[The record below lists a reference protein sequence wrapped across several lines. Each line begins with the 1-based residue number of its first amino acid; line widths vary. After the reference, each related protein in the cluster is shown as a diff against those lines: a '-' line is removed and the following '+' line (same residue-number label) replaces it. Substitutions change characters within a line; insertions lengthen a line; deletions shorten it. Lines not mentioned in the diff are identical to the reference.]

1 MDNKYKD
8 YFDIDPDY
16 FPAVN
21 PDVIKSNPELWKKF
35 YPHETFIK
43 LIKDIVSVLNR
54 QQKQNIWVEGAY
66 GTGKSHAVLTL
77 KHLLDSTEQE
87 TKEYFETFNLDQD
100 LLKKFLYVK
109 SEGKII
115 TVHRYASS
123 SIKGDN
129 DLFIAIQESIEQAL
143 RDAGIDNAAH
153 GAMKDAVVKYLSDEY
168 NKQYFNGLVTG
179 PYASLFGGSDAD
191 KIIKDLQEYTE
202 DALREL
208 MRKIFKVA
216 NERQIRAFTLDDKG
230 LCEWIRETIRQNKLN
245 AIVFIWDEFTE
256 YFQNNMTAL
265 TGFQTMLELSET
277 EHFCFIPVTHK
288 SEALFSAQDTMKNKI
303 LGRFV
308 RPRCVIELPENMAF
322 QLMGAAMQKNSDPV
336 IYQEWTEEILPDLCD
351 RTVNSRVIVG
361 KQTKLNDEQ
370 MRGILPI
377 HPYAAS
383 LLKHIS
389 TSFDSNQR
397 SMFDF
402 IKNDR
407 GDDTHAFQWFIKN
420 CGPLD
425 DNPLLTIDMLWNFFY
440 DMGKESLALSIRQI
454 LDNYPRLS
462 RANLLEDEKRV
473 LKAVLLFQA
482 ISFEVRDSVDLFLA
496 NEKNLNSAFEGSDL
510 EGKASHIAEKLV
522 RDKIL
527 YKKIVGKNDVYSVL
541 IGEMS
546 EDQIEK
552 HKKKYLTKTT
562 SSLITDGALDEA
574 IELPAALKLRYKL
587 VYAGI
592 TDFEQTT
599 KKCMNEAERDGKHL
613 YGVVTFAKDSS
624 ERLALSQKITTKLNE
639 NPDTPVIFI
648 DCSKTLLGEEQ
659 FAEWVEFKAKADYHS
674 GKDKDQS
681 TQNSNYAND
690 VLKNWR
696 KNIKDGEFVY
706 YSKVRLNGETLA
718 TEDALMDELC
728 AYNRKIF
735 TNGLECYN
743 VIANMWTLNA
753 ARQGAECGL
762 KEEIAGTFRSSNPN
776 TKLEVALN
784 GAWKVQDYWT
794 SSPSLNI
801 SAIKAR
807 LEELMRTKLRRDG
820 RISIRTIFE
829 TLSEAPYG
837 FMPCNLSAFILG
849 FLLKEYCGGKYTWS
863 DDTTSDELTVDK
875 MKEMIHEILQQEKTP
890 NPRYRDK
897 YIVTMPQEVKA
908 FIDITSKA
916 FGISKS
922 QCTSVEAARERVRAK
937 MRELSFPIWTLDYI
951 IEGESIDTDVEVVK
965 RLVELYGFLANNV
978 KEETDMS
985 ENDIAIEIGKISLKN
1000 ASAISDLEKLF
1011 TAEKCQIGIKAFLDV
1026 YKDGE
1031 LIKLANA
1038 VNDGNQYINV
1048 LRSKF
1053 AVDAANW
1060 VWRKGTAEAVI
1071 DSVILEYQIIE
1082 ESNKCVGTSKSYK
1095 DALRAWSGKANNMR
1109 LSFSAIKNDV
1119 DDLDVLLGYI
1129 YEICTTDQLQEQHKQ
1144 AFLDSMKN
1152 FGAKFVDFYNNRQ
1165 NDVFKKVC
1173 DFELTGLSDAD
1184 KDKVYGA
1191 MPMGCFTKDKVGYSN
1206 LVAQMVEEQK
1216 KGLNSMKLR
1225 NIWREKTNTSSP
1237 YQWSEQFSMPIFAML
1252 AEQEVTVC
1260 RKIFATINSNKAD
1273 AKDISD
1279 AITYL
1284 ENAKFF
1290 DFLSD
1295 ASQRDRETDA
1305 AFQRHEFGT
1314 PSKTPF
1320 FSCVHGG
1327 ASSGKIAFGK
1337 HFIQMQVKVDSALV
1351 GFVLGAVVG
1360 TGADGIAEIIS
1371 RQTRH
1376 HGVEVNDTD
1385 AFAGGFTS
1393 RTLLILVSLWV
1404 TRSGI
1409 SPAAS

>member
-66 GTGKSHAVLTL
+66 DTGKSHAVLTL

-1144 AFLDSMKN
+1144 AFLDSMKI

-1295 ASQRDRETDA
+1295 ASQRDKMFVKNIIRDNAVMLSNIAEVKDYLRSHVTDVPYYWFGSPSVQSTLNKMA
-1305 AFQRHEFGT
+1305 EAKYNKDGYEIAFQ
-1314 PSKTPF
+1314 
-1320 FSCVHGG
+1320 
-1327 ASSGKIAFGK
+1327 KID
-1337 HFIQMQVKVDSALV
+1337 QMSAEDVKKYLKDLIKNNKNV
-1351 GFVLGAVVG
+1351 GV
-1360 TGADGIAEIIS
+1360 EIIK
-1371 RQTRH
+1371 
-1376 HGVEVNDTD
+1376 NN
-1385 AFAGGFTS
+1385 
-1393 RTLLILVSLWV
+1393 
-1404 TRSGI
+1404 
-1409 SPAAS
+1409 

>member
-389 TSFDSNQR
+389 TSFDSHQR

-402 IKNDR
+402 IKNAR
-407 GDDTHAFQWFIKN
+407 GDDTHAFQWYIKN

-1144 AFLDSMKN
+1144 AFLDSMKI

-1295 ASQRDRETDA
+1295 ASQRDKMFVKNIIRDNAVMLSNIAEVKDYLRSHVTDVPYYWFGSPSVQSTLNKMA
-1305 AFQRHEFGT
+1305 EAKYNKDGYEIAFQ
-1314 PSKTPF
+1314 
-1320 FSCVHGG
+1320 
-1327 ASSGKIAFGK
+1327 KID
-1337 HFIQMQVKVDSALV
+1337 QMSAEDVKKYLKDLIKNNKNV
-1351 GFVLGAVVG
+1351 GV
-1360 TGADGIAEIIS
+1360 EIIK
-1371 RQTRH
+1371 
-1376 HGVEVNDTD
+1376 NN
-1385 AFAGGFTS
+1385 
-1393 RTLLILVSLWV
+1393 
-1404 TRSGI
+1404 
-1409 SPAAS
+1409 

>member
-336 IYQEWTEEILPDLCD
+336 IYQEWTEEISPDLCD

-1144 AFLDSMKN
+1144 AFLDSMKI

-1295 ASQRDRETDA
+1295 ASQRDKMFVKNIIRDNAVMLSNIAEVKDYLRSHVTDVPYYWFGSPSVQSTLNKMA
-1305 AFQRHEFGT
+1305 EAKYNKDGYEIAFQ
-1314 PSKTPF
+1314 
-1320 FSCVHGG
+1320 
-1327 ASSGKIAFGK
+1327 KID
-1337 HFIQMQVKVDSALV
+1337 QMSAEDVKKYLKDLIKNNKNV
-1351 GFVLGAVVG
+1351 GV
-1360 TGADGIAEIIS
+1360 EIIK
-1371 RQTRH
+1371 
-1376 HGVEVNDTD
+1376 NN
-1385 AFAGGFTS
+1385 
-1393 RTLLILVSLWV
+1393 
-1404 TRSGI
+1404 
-1409 SPAAS
+1409 

>member
-143 RDAGIDNAAH
+143 RDAGIDNAVH

-1144 AFLDSMKN
+1144 AFLDSMKI

-1295 ASQRDRETDA
+1295 ASQRDKMFVKNIIRDNAVMLSNIAEVKDYLRSHVTDVPYYWFGSPSVQSTLNKMA
-1305 AFQRHEFGT
+1305 EAKYNKDGYEIAFQ
-1314 PSKTPF
+1314 
-1320 FSCVHGG
+1320 
-1327 ASSGKIAFGK
+1327 KID
-1337 HFIQMQVKVDSALV
+1337 QMSAEDVKKYLKDLIKNNKNV
-1351 GFVLGAVVG
+1351 GV
-1360 TGADGIAEIIS
+1360 EIIK
-1371 RQTRH
+1371 
-1376 HGVEVNDTD
+1376 NN
-1385 AFAGGFTS
+1385 
-1393 RTLLILVSLWV
+1393 
-1404 TRSGI
+1404 
-1409 SPAAS
+1409 

>member
-1144 AFLDSMKN
+1144 AFLDSMKI

-1184 KDKVYGA
+1184 
-1191 MPMGCFTKDKVGYSN
+1191 KDKVGYSN

-1295 ASQRDRETDA
+1295 ASQRDKMFVKNIIRDNAVMLSNIAEVKDYLRSHVTDVPYYWFGSPSVQSTLNKMA
-1305 AFQRHEFGT
+1305 EAKYNKDGYEIAFQ
-1314 PSKTPF
+1314 
-1320 FSCVHGG
+1320 
-1327 ASSGKIAFGK
+1327 KID
-1337 HFIQMQVKVDSALV
+1337 QMSAEDVKKYLKDLIKNNKNV
-1351 GFVLGAVVG
+1351 GV
-1360 TGADGIAEIIS
+1360 EIIK
-1371 RQTRH
+1371 
-1376 HGVEVNDTD
+1376 NN
-1385 AFAGGFTS
+1385 
-1393 RTLLILVSLWV
+1393 
-1404 TRSGI
+1404 
-1409 SPAAS
+1409 

>member
-143 RDAGIDNAAH
+143 RDAGSDNAAH

-1144 AFLDSMKN
+1144 AFLDSMKI

-1290 DFLSD
+1290 DFLND
-1295 ASQRDRETDA
+1295 ASQRDKMFVKNIIRDNAVMLSNIAEVKDYLRSHVTDVPYYWFGSPSVQSTLNKMA
-1305 AFQRHEFGT
+1305 EAKYNKDGYEIAFQ
-1314 PSKTPF
+1314 
-1320 FSCVHGG
+1320 
-1327 ASSGKIAFGK
+1327 KID
-1337 HFIQMQVKVDSALV
+1337 QMSAEDVKKYLKDLIKNNKNV
-1351 GFVLGAVVG
+1351 GV
-1360 TGADGIAEIIS
+1360 EIIK
-1371 RQTRH
+1371 
-1376 HGVEVNDTD
+1376 NN
-1385 AFAGGFTS
+1385 
-1393 RTLLILVSLWV
+1393 
-1404 TRSGI
+1404 
-1409 SPAAS
+1409 

>member
-1144 AFLDSMKN
+1144 AFLDSMKI

-1237 YQWSEQFSMPIFAML
+1237 YQWFEQFSMPIFAML

-1295 ASQRDRETDA
+1295 ASQRDKMFVKNIIRDNAVMLSNIAEVKDYLRSHVTDVPYYWFGSPSVQSTLNKMA
-1305 AFQRHEFGT
+1305 EAKYNKDGYEIAFQ
-1314 PSKTPF
+1314 
-1320 FSCVHGG
+1320 
-1327 ASSGKIAFGK
+1327 KID
-1337 HFIQMQVKVDSALV
+1337 QMSAEDVKKYLKDLIKNNKNV
-1351 GFVLGAVVG
+1351 GV
-1360 TGADGIAEIIS
+1360 EIIK
-1371 RQTRH
+1371 
-1376 HGVEVNDTD
+1376 NN
-1385 AFAGGFTS
+1385 
-1393 RTLLILVSLWV
+1393 
-1404 TRSGI
+1404 
-1409 SPAAS
+1409 

>member
-66 GTGKSHAVLTL
+66 GTGKLHAVLTL

-1144 AFLDSMKN
+1144 AFLDSMKI

-1295 ASQRDRETDA
+1295 ASQRDKMFVKNIIRDNAVMLSNIAEVKDYLRSHVTDVPYYWFGSPSVQSTLNKMA
-1305 AFQRHEFGT
+1305 EAKYNKDGYEIAFQ
-1314 PSKTPF
+1314 
-1320 FSCVHGG
+1320 
-1327 ASSGKIAFGK
+1327 KID
-1337 HFIQMQVKVDSALV
+1337 QMSAEDVKKYLKDLIKNNKNV
-1351 GFVLGAVVG
+1351 GV
-1360 TGADGIAEIIS
+1360 EIIK
-1371 RQTRH
+1371 
-1376 HGVEVNDTD
+1376 NN
-1385 AFAGGFTS
+1385 
-1393 RTLLILVSLWV
+1393 
-1404 TRSGI
+1404 
-1409 SPAAS
+1409 

>member
-1144 AFLDSMKN
+1144 AFLDSMKI

-1191 MPMGCFTKDKVGYSN
+1191 MPLGCFTKDKVGYSN

-1295 ASQRDRETDA
+1295 ASQRDKMFVKNIIRDNAVMLSNIAEVKDYLRSHVTDVPYYWFGSPSVQSTLNKMA
-1305 AFQRHEFGT
+1305 EAKYNKDGYEIAFQ
-1314 PSKTPF
+1314 
-1320 FSCVHGG
+1320 
-1327 ASSGKIAFGK
+1327 KID
-1337 HFIQMQVKVDSALV
+1337 QMSAEDVKKYLKDLIKNNKNV
-1351 GFVLGAVVG
+1351 GV
-1360 TGADGIAEIIS
+1360 EIIK
-1371 RQTRH
+1371 
-1376 HGVEVNDTD
+1376 NN
-1385 AFAGGFTS
+1385 
-1393 RTLLILVSLWV
+1393 
-1404 TRSGI
+1404 
-1409 SPAAS
+1409 

>member
-143 RDAGIDNAAH
+143 RDADIDNAAH

-1144 AFLDSMKN
+1144 AFLDSMKI

-1295 ASQRDRETDA
+1295 ASQRDKMFVKNIIRDNAVMLSNIAEVKDYLRSHVTDVPYYWFGSPSVQSTLNKMA
-1305 AFQRHEFGT
+1305 EAKYNKDGYEIAFQ
-1314 PSKTPF
+1314 
-1320 FSCVHGG
+1320 
-1327 ASSGKIAFGK
+1327 KID
-1337 HFIQMQVKVDSALV
+1337 QMSAEDVKKYLKDLIKNNKNV
-1351 GFVLGAVVG
+1351 GV
-1360 TGADGIAEIIS
+1360 EIIK
-1371 RQTRH
+1371 
-1376 HGVEVNDTD
+1376 NN
-1385 AFAGGFTS
+1385 
-1393 RTLLILVSLWV
+1393 
-1404 TRSGI
+1404 
-1409 SPAAS
+1409 

>member
-322 QLMGAAMQKNSDPV
+322 QLVGAAMQKNSDPV

-1144 AFLDSMKN
+1144 AFLDSMKI

-1295 ASQRDRETDA
+1295 ASQRDKMFVKNIIRDNAVMLSNIAEVKDYLRSHVTDVPYYWFGSPSVQSTLNKMA
-1305 AFQRHEFGT
+1305 EAKYNKDGYEIAFQ
-1314 PSKTPF
+1314 
-1320 FSCVHGG
+1320 
-1327 ASSGKIAFGK
+1327 KID
-1337 HFIQMQVKVDSALV
+1337 QMSAEDVKKYLKDLIKNNKNV
-1351 GFVLGAVVG
+1351 GV
-1360 TGADGIAEIIS
+1360 EIIK
-1371 RQTRH
+1371 
-1376 HGVEVNDTD
+1376 NN
-1385 AFAGGFTS
+1385 
-1393 RTLLILVSLWV
+1393 
-1404 TRSGI
+1404 
-1409 SPAAS
+1409 

>member
-951 IEGESIDTDVEVVK
+951 IEGESIDRDVEVVK

-1129 YEICTTDQLQEQHKQ
+1129 YDICTTDQLQEQHKQ
-1144 AFLDSMKN
+1144 AFLDSMKI

-1295 ASQRDRETDA
+1295 ASQRDKMFVKNIIRDNAVMLSNIAEVKDYLRSHVTDVPYYWFGSPSVQSTLNKMA
-1305 AFQRHEFGT
+1305 EAKYNKDGYEIAFQ
-1314 PSKTPF
+1314 
-1320 FSCVHGG
+1320 
-1327 ASSGKIAFGK
+1327 KID
-1337 HFIQMQVKVDSALV
+1337 QMSAEDVKKYLKDLIKNNKNV
-1351 GFVLGAVVG
+1351 GV
-1360 TGADGIAEIIS
+1360 EIIK
-1371 RQTRH
+1371 
-1376 HGVEVNDTD
+1376 NN
-1385 AFAGGFTS
+1385 
-1393 RTLLILVSLWV
+1393 
-1404 TRSGI
+1404 
-1409 SPAAS
+1409 

>member
-1144 AFLDSMKN
+1144 AFLDSMKI

-1290 DFLSD
+1290 DFLND
-1295 ASQRDRETDA
+1295 VSQRDKMFVKNIIRDNAVMLSNIAEVKDYLRSHVTDVPYYWFGSPSVQSTLNKMA
-1305 AFQRHEFGT
+1305 EAKYNKDGYEIAFQ
-1314 PSKTPF
+1314 
-1320 FSCVHGG
+1320 
-1327 ASSGKIAFGK
+1327 KID
-1337 HFIQMQVKVDSALV
+1337 QMSAEDVKKYLKDLIKNNKNV
-1351 GFVLGAVVG
+1351 GV
-1360 TGADGIAEIIS
+1360 EIIK
-1371 RQTRH
+1371 
-1376 HGVEVNDTD
+1376 NN
-1385 AFAGGFTS
+1385 
-1393 RTLLILVSLWV
+1393 
-1404 TRSGI
+1404 
-1409 SPAAS
+1409 

>member
-77 KHLLDSTEQE
+77 KHLLDSTEQD

-153 GAMKDAVVKYLSDEY
+153 GAMRNAVVKYLSDEY

-216 NERQIRAFTLDDKG
+216 NERQIRAFTLDDKE

-462 RANLLEDEKRV
+462 RASLLEDEKRV

-552 HKKKYLTKTT
+552 HKKKYQTKTT

-574 IELPAALKLRYKL
+574 LELPAALKLRYKL

-592 TDFEQTT
+592 TDFEQTA

-659 FAEWVEFKAKADYHS
+659 FAEWAEFKAKADYHS

-690 VLKNWR
+690 ILKNWR

-706 YSKVRLNGETLA
+706 YSKVRINGETLA
-718 TEDALMDELC
+718 TEDALMDELR

-743 VIANMWTLNA
+743 VIANMWTLGA

-784 GAWKVQDYWT
+784 GAWKVPDYWI

-801 SAIKAR
+801 SVIKAR
-807 LEELMRTKLRRDG
+807 LEELMKTKLRRDG

-863 DDTTSDELTVDK
+863 DDTTSDELTLEK

-916 FGISKS
+916 FGIPKS

-965 RLVELYGFLANNV
+965 RLVMLYGFLANNV

-1000 ASAISDLEKLF
+1000 ASAMSDLEKLF
-1011 TAEKCQIGIKAFLDV
+1011 TTEKCQAGIKAFLDV
-1026 YKDGE
+1026 YRDGE

-1053 AVDAANW
+1053 SVDAANW
-1060 VWRKGTAEAVI
+1060 VWRKETAEAVI

-1095 DALRAWSGKANNMR
+1095 DALRAWSGKVNNMR

-1119 DDLDVLLGYI
+1119 DDLDVLLEYI

-1144 AFLDSMKN
+1144 AFLDSMKI

-1273 AKDISD
+1273 AKDIFD
-1279 AITYL
+1279 AIAYL

-1290 DFLSD
+1290 DSLND
-1295 ASQRDRETDA
+1295 ASQRDKMFVKNIIRDNAVMLSDITEVKDYLRNHVTDVPYHWLGSPSVQSTLNKMA
-1305 AFQRHEFGT
+1305 EAKYNKDGYEIAFQ
-1314 PSKTPF
+1314 
-1320 FSCVHGG
+1320 
-1327 ASSGKIAFGK
+1327 KID
-1337 HFIQMQVKVDSALV
+1337 QMSAEDVKKYLKDLIKNNKNV
-1351 GFVLGAVVG
+1351 GV
-1360 TGADGIAEIIS
+1360 EIIK
-1371 RQTRH
+1371 
-1376 HGVEVNDTD
+1376 NN
-1385 AFAGGFTS
+1385 
-1393 RTLLILVSLWV
+1393 
-1404 TRSGI
+1404 
-1409 SPAAS
+1409 

>member
-624 ERLALSQKITTKLNE
+624 GRLALSQKITTKLNE

-1144 AFLDSMKN
+1144 AFLDSMKI

-1295 ASQRDRETDA
+1295 ASQRDKMFVKNIIRDNAVMLSNIAEVKDYLRSHVTDVPYYWFGSPSVQSTLNKMA
-1305 AFQRHEFGT
+1305 EAKYNKDGYEIAFQ
-1314 PSKTPF
+1314 
-1320 FSCVHGG
+1320 
-1327 ASSGKIAFGK
+1327 KID
-1337 HFIQMQVKVDSALV
+1337 QMSAEDVKKYLKDLIKNNKNV
-1351 GFVLGAVVG
+1351 GV
-1360 TGADGIAEIIS
+1360 EIIK
-1371 RQTRH
+1371 
-1376 HGVEVNDTD
+1376 NN
-1385 AFAGGFTS
+1385 
-1393 RTLLILVSLWV
+1393 
-1404 TRSGI
+1404 
-1409 SPAAS
+1409 

>member
-77 KHLLDSTEQE
+77 KHLLDPTEQE

-1144 AFLDSMKN
+1144 AFLDSMKI

-1295 ASQRDRETDA
+1295 ASQRDKMFVKNIIRDNAVMLSNIAEVKDYLRSHVTDVPYYWFGSPSVQSTLNKMA
-1305 AFQRHEFGT
+1305 EAKYNKDGYEIAFQ
-1314 PSKTPF
+1314 
-1320 FSCVHGG
+1320 
-1327 ASSGKIAFGK
+1327 KID
-1337 HFIQMQVKVDSALV
+1337 QMSAEDVKKYLKDLIKNNKNV
-1351 GFVLGAVVG
+1351 GV
-1360 TGADGIAEIIS
+1360 EIIK
-1371 RQTRH
+1371 
-1376 HGVEVNDTD
+1376 NN
-1385 AFAGGFTS
+1385 
-1393 RTLLILVSLWV
+1393 
-1404 TRSGI
+1404 
-1409 SPAAS
+1409 

>member
-863 DDTTSDELTVDK
+863 DDATSDELTVDK

-1144 AFLDSMKN
+1144 AFLDSMKI

-1295 ASQRDRETDA
+1295 ASQRDKMFVKNIIRDNAVMLSNIAEVKDYLRSHVTDVPYYWFGSPSVQSTLNKMA
-1305 AFQRHEFGT
+1305 EAKYNKDGYEIAFQ
-1314 PSKTPF
+1314 
-1320 FSCVHGG
+1320 
-1327 ASSGKIAFGK
+1327 KID
-1337 HFIQMQVKVDSALV
+1337 QMSAEDVKKYLKDLIKNNKNV
-1351 GFVLGAVVG
+1351 GV
-1360 TGADGIAEIIS
+1360 EIIK
-1371 RQTRH
+1371 
-1376 HGVEVNDTD
+1376 NN
-1385 AFAGGFTS
+1385 
-1393 RTLLILVSLWV
+1393 
-1404 TRSGI
+1404 
-1409 SPAAS
+1409 

>member
-1144 AFLDSMKN
+1144 AFLDSMKI

-1279 AITYL
+1279 AITHL

-1295 ASQRDRETDA
+1295 ASQRDKMFVKNIIRDNAVMLSNIAEVKDYLRSHVTDVPYYWFGSPSVQSTLNKMA
-1305 AFQRHEFGT
+1305 EAKYNKDGYEIAFQ
-1314 PSKTPF
+1314 
-1320 FSCVHGG
+1320 
-1327 ASSGKIAFGK
+1327 KID
-1337 HFIQMQVKVDSALV
+1337 QMSAEDVKKYLKDLIKNNKNV
-1351 GFVLGAVVG
+1351 GV
-1360 TGADGIAEIIS
+1360 EIIK
-1371 RQTRH
+1371 
-1376 HGVEVNDTD
+1376 NN
-1385 AFAGGFTS
+1385 
-1393 RTLLILVSLWV
+1393 
-1404 TRSGI
+1404 
-1409 SPAAS
+1409 

>member
-522 RDKIL
+522 KDKIL

-1144 AFLDSMKN
+1144 AFLDSMKI

-1295 ASQRDRETDA
+1295 ASQRDKM
-1305 AFQRHEFGT
+1305 F
-1314 PSKTPF
+1314 
-1320 FSCVHGG
+1320 
-1327 ASSGKIAFGK
+1327 
-1337 HFIQMQVKVDSALV
+1337 VKNIIRDN
-1351 GFVLGAVVG
+1351 AVMLSN
-1360 TGADGIAEIIS
+1360 IAEVKDYLRS
-1371 RQTRH
+1371 HVTDVPYYWFGSPSVQSTLR
-1376 HGVEVNDTD
+1376 GV
-1385 AFAGGFTS
+1385 
-1393 RTLLILVSLWV
+1393 L
-1404 TRSGI
+1404 
-1409 SPAAS
+1409 

>member
-1038 VNDGNQYINV
+1038 INDGNQYINV

-1144 AFLDSMKN
+1144 AFLDSMKI
-1152 FGAKFVDFYNNRQ
+1152 FGTKFVDFYNNRQ

-1290 DFLSD
+1290 DFLND
-1295 ASQRDRETDA
+1295 ASQRDKMFVKNIIRDNAVMLSNIAEVKDYLRSHVTDVPYYWFGSPSVQSTLNKMA
-1305 AFQRHEFGT
+1305 EAKYNKDGYEIAFQ
-1314 PSKTPF
+1314 
-1320 FSCVHGG
+1320 
-1327 ASSGKIAFGK
+1327 KID
-1337 HFIQMQVKVDSALV
+1337 QMSAEDVKKYLKDLIKNNKNV
-1351 GFVLGAVVG
+1351 GV
-1360 TGADGIAEIIS
+1360 EIIK
-1371 RQTRH
+1371 
-1376 HGVEVNDTD
+1376 NN
-1385 AFAGGFTS
+1385 
-1393 RTLLILVSLWV
+1393 
-1404 TRSGI
+1404 
-1409 SPAAS
+1409 

>member
-1144 AFLDSMKN
+1144 AFLDSMKIL
-1152 FGAKFVDFYNNRQ
+1152 GAKFVDFYNNRQ

-1295 ASQRDRETDA
+1295 ASQRDKMFVKNIIRDNAVMLSNIAEVKDYLRSHVTDVPYYWFGSPSVQSTLNKMA
-1305 AFQRHEFGT
+1305 EAKYNKDGYEIAFQ
-1314 PSKTPF
+1314 
-1320 FSCVHGG
+1320 
-1327 ASSGKIAFGK
+1327 KID
-1337 HFIQMQVKVDSALV
+1337 QMSAEDVKKYLKDLIKNNKNV
-1351 GFVLGAVVG
+1351 GV
-1360 TGADGIAEIIS
+1360 EIIK
-1371 RQTRH
+1371 
-1376 HGVEVNDTD
+1376 NN
-1385 AFAGGFTS
+1385 
-1393 RTLLILVSLWV
+1393 
-1404 TRSGI
+1404 
-1409 SPAAS
+1409 

>member
-1144 AFLDSMKN
+1144 AFLDSMKI

-1295 ASQRDRETDA
+1295 ASQRDKMFVKNIIRDNAVMLSNIAEVKDYLRSHVTDVPYYWFGSPSVQSTLNKMA
-1305 AFQRHEFGT
+1305 EAKYNKDGYEIAFQ
-1314 PSKTPF
+1314 
-1320 FSCVHGG
+1320 
-1327 ASSGKIAFGK
+1327 KID
-1337 HFIQMQVKVDSALV
+1337 QMSAEDVKKYLKDLIKNNKNV
-1351 GFVLGAVVG
+1351 GV
-1360 TGADGIAEIIS
+1360 EIIK
-1371 RQTRH
+1371 
-1376 HGVEVNDTD
+1376 NN
-1385 AFAGGFTS
+1385 
-1393 RTLLILVSLWV
+1393 
-1404 TRSGI
+1404 
-1409 SPAAS
+1409 

>member
-35 YPHETFIK
+35 YPHATFIK

-1082 ESNKCVGTSKSYK
+1082 ECNKCVGTSKSYK

-1144 AFLDSMKN
+1144 AFLDSMKI

-1225 NIWREKTNTSSP
+1225 NIWREKTDTSSP

-1290 DFLSD
+1290 DFLND
-1295 ASQRDRETDA
+1295 ASQRDKMFVKNIIRDNAVMLSNIAEVKDYLRSHVTDVPYYWFGSPSVQSTLNKMA
-1305 AFQRHEFGT
+1305 EAKYNKDGYEIAFQ
-1314 PSKTPF
+1314 
-1320 FSCVHGG
+1320 
-1327 ASSGKIAFGK
+1327 KID
-1337 HFIQMQVKVDSALV
+1337 QMSAEDVKKYLKDLIKNNKNV
-1351 GFVLGAVVG
+1351 GV
-1360 TGADGIAEIIS
+1360 EIIK
-1371 RQTRH
+1371 
-1376 HGVEVNDTD
+1376 NN
-1385 AFAGGFTS
+1385 
-1393 RTLLILVSLWV
+1393 
-1404 TRSGI
+1404 
-1409 SPAAS
+1409 

>member
-143 RDAGIDNAAH
+143 RDAGIDNAAY

-1144 AFLDSMKN
+1144 AFLDSMKI

-1295 ASQRDRETDA
+1295 ASQRDKMFVKNIIRDNAVMLSNIAEVKDYLRSHVTDVPYYWFGSPSVQSTLNKMA
-1305 AFQRHEFGT
+1305 EAKYNKDGYEIAFQ
-1314 PSKTPF
+1314 
-1320 FSCVHGG
+1320 
-1327 ASSGKIAFGK
+1327 KID
-1337 HFIQMQVKVDSALV
+1337 QMSAEDVKKYLKDLIKNNKNV
-1351 GFVLGAVVG
+1351 GV
-1360 TGADGIAEIIS
+1360 EIIK
-1371 RQTRH
+1371 
-1376 HGVEVNDTD
+1376 NN
-1385 AFAGGFTS
+1385 
-1393 RTLLILVSLWV
+1393 
-1404 TRSGI
+1404 
-1409 SPAAS
+1409 

>member
-1144 AFLDSMKN
+1144 AFLDSMKI

-1290 DFLSD
+1290 DFLND
-1295 ASQRDRETDA
+1295 ASQRDKMFVKNIIRDNAVMLSNIAEVKDYLRSHVTDVPYYWFGSPSVQSTLNKMA
-1305 AFQRHEFGT
+1305 EAKYNKDGYEIAFQ
-1314 PSKTPF
+1314 
-1320 FSCVHGG
+1320 
-1327 ASSGKIAFGK
+1327 KID
-1337 HFIQMQVKVDSALV
+1337 QMSAEDVKKYLKDLIKNNKNV
-1351 GFVLGAVVG
+1351 GV
-1360 TGADGIAEIIS
+1360 EIIK
-1371 RQTRH
+1371 
-1376 HGVEVNDTD
+1376 NN
-1385 AFAGGFTS
+1385 
-1393 RTLLILVSLWV
+1393 
-1404 TRSGI
+1404 
-1409 SPAAS
+1409 

>member
-897 YIVTMPQEVKA
+897 YIVTMPQEVEA

-1144 AFLDSMKN
+1144 AFLDSMKI

-1295 ASQRDRETDA
+1295 ASQRDKMFVKNIIRDNAVMLSNIAEVKDYLRSHVTDVPYYWFGSPSVQSTLNKMA
-1305 AFQRHEFGT
+1305 EAKYNKDGYEIAFQ
-1314 PSKTPF
+1314 
-1320 FSCVHGG
+1320 
-1327 ASSGKIAFGK
+1327 KID
-1337 HFIQMQVKVDSALV
+1337 QMSAEDVKKYLKDLIKNNKNV
-1351 GFVLGAVVG
+1351 GV
-1360 TGADGIAEIIS
+1360 EIIK
-1371 RQTRH
+1371 
-1376 HGVEVNDTD
+1376 NN
-1385 AFAGGFTS
+1385 
-1393 RTLLILVSLWV
+1393 
-1404 TRSGI
+1404 
-1409 SPAAS
+1409 

>member
-659 FAEWVEFKAKADYHS
+659 FAEWVEFKDKADYHS

-1144 AFLDSMKN
+1144 AFLDSMKI

-1295 ASQRDRETDA
+1295 ASQRDKMFVKNIIRDNAVMLSNIAEVKDYLRSHVTDVPYYWFGSPSVQSTLNKMA
-1305 AFQRHEFGT
+1305 EAKYNKDGYEIAFQ
-1314 PSKTPF
+1314 
-1320 FSCVHGG
+1320 
-1327 ASSGKIAFGK
+1327 KID
-1337 HFIQMQVKVDSALV
+1337 QMSAEDVKKYLKDLIKNNKNV
-1351 GFVLGAVVG
+1351 GV
-1360 TGADGIAEIIS
+1360 EIIK
-1371 RQTRH
+1371 
-1376 HGVEVNDTD
+1376 NN
-1385 AFAGGFTS
+1385 
-1393 RTLLILVSLWV
+1393 
-1404 TRSGI
+1404 
-1409 SPAAS
+1409 

>member
-351 RTVNSRVIVG
+351 RTVNSRVIV
-361 KQTKLNDEQ
+361 TKLNDEQ

-1144 AFLDSMKN
+1144 AFLDSMKI

-1295 ASQRDRETDA
+1295 ASQRDKMFVKNIIRDNAVMLSNIAEVKDYLRSHVTDVPYYWFGSPSVQSTLNKMA
-1305 AFQRHEFGT
+1305 EAKYNKDGYEIAFQ
-1314 PSKTPF
+1314 
-1320 FSCVHGG
+1320 
-1327 ASSGKIAFGK
+1327 KID
-1337 HFIQMQVKVDSALV
+1337 QMSAEDVKKYLKDLIKNNKNV
-1351 GFVLGAVVG
+1351 GV
-1360 TGADGIAEIIS
+1360 EIIK
-1371 RQTRH
+1371 
-1376 HGVEVNDTD
+1376 NN
-1385 AFAGGFTS
+1385 
-1393 RTLLILVSLWV
+1393 
-1404 TRSGI
+1404 
-1409 SPAAS
+1409 

>member
-1011 TAEKCQIGIKAFLDV
+1011 TAEKCQIGVKAFLDV

-1144 AFLDSMKN
+1144 AFLDSMKI

-1295 ASQRDRETDA
+1295 ASQRDKMFVKNIIRDNAVMLSNIAEVKDYLRSHVTDVPYYWFGSPSVQSTLNKMA
-1305 AFQRHEFGT
+1305 EAKYNKDGYEIAFQ
-1314 PSKTPF
+1314 
-1320 FSCVHGG
+1320 
-1327 ASSGKIAFGK
+1327 KID
-1337 HFIQMQVKVDSALV
+1337 QMSAEDVKKYLKDLIKNNKNV
-1351 GFVLGAVVG
+1351 GV
-1360 TGADGIAEIIS
+1360 EIIK
-1371 RQTRH
+1371 
-1376 HGVEVNDTD
+1376 NN
-1385 AFAGGFTS
+1385 
-1393 RTLLILVSLWV
+1393 
-1404 TRSGI
+1404 
-1409 SPAAS
+1409 

>member
-8 YFDIDPDY
+8 YFDIDPNY

-1144 AFLDSMKN
+1144 AFLDSMKI

-1295 ASQRDRETDA
+1295 ASQRDKMFVKNIIRDNAVMLSNIAEVKDYLRSHVTDVPYYWFGSPSVQSTLNKMA
-1305 AFQRHEFGT
+1305 EAKYNKDGYEIAFQ
-1314 PSKTPF
+1314 
-1320 FSCVHGG
+1320 
-1327 ASSGKIAFGK
+1327 KID
-1337 HFIQMQVKVDSALV
+1337 QMSAEDVKKYLKDLIKNNKNV
-1351 GFVLGAVVG
+1351 GV
-1360 TGADGIAEIIS
+1360 EIIK
-1371 RQTRH
+1371 
-1376 HGVEVNDTD
+1376 NN
-1385 AFAGGFTS
+1385 
-1393 RTLLILVSLWV
+1393 
-1404 TRSGI
+1404 
-1409 SPAAS
+1409 

>member
-462 RANLLEDEKRV
+462 RANLLEDEGRV

-1144 AFLDSMKN
+1144 AFLDSMKI

-1260 RKIFATINSNKAD
+1260 RKIFATINSNGAG

-1295 ASQRDRETDA
+1295 ASQRDKMFVKNIIRDNAVMLSNIAEVKDYLRSHVTDVPYYWFGSPSVQSTLNKMA
-1305 AFQRHEFGT
+1305 EAKYNKDGYEIAFQ
-1314 PSKTPF
+1314 
-1320 FSCVHGG
+1320 
-1327 ASSGKIAFGK
+1327 KID
-1337 HFIQMQVKVDSALV
+1337 QMSAEDVKKYLKDLIKNNKNV
-1351 GFVLGAVVG
+1351 GV
-1360 TGADGIAEIIS
+1360 EIIK
-1371 RQTRH
+1371 
-1376 HGVEVNDTD
+1376 NN
-1385 AFAGGFTS
+1385 
-1393 RTLLILVSLWV
+1393 
-1404 TRSGI
+1404 
-1409 SPAAS
+1409 

>member
-462 RANLLEDEKRV
+462 RANLLENEKRV

-1144 AFLDSMKN
+1144 AFLDSMKI

-1290 DFLSD
+1290 DFLND
-1295 ASQRDRETDA
+1295 ASQRDKMFVKNIIRDNAVMLSNIAEVKDYLRSHVTDVPYYWFGSPSVQSTLNKMA
-1305 AFQRHEFGT
+1305 EAKYNKDGYEIAFQ
-1314 PSKTPF
+1314 
-1320 FSCVHGG
+1320 
-1327 ASSGKIAFGK
+1327 KID
-1337 HFIQMQVKVDSALV
+1337 QMSAEDVKKYLKDLIKNNKNV
-1351 GFVLGAVVG
+1351 GV
-1360 TGADGIAEIIS
+1360 EIIK
-1371 RQTRH
+1371 
-1376 HGVEVNDTD
+1376 NN
-1385 AFAGGFTS
+1385 
-1393 RTLLILVSLWV
+1393 
-1404 TRSGI
+1404 
-1409 SPAAS
+1409 

>member
-908 FIDITSKA
+908 FIDITSK
-916 FGISKS
+916 SKS

-1144 AFLDSMKN
+1144 AFLDSMKI

-1295 ASQRDRETDA
+1295 ASQRDKMFVKNIIRDNAVMLSNIAEVKDYLRSHVTDVPYYWFGSPSVQSTLNKMA
-1305 AFQRHEFGT
+1305 EAKYNKDGYEIAFQ
-1314 PSKTPF
+1314 
-1320 FSCVHGG
+1320 
-1327 ASSGKIAFGK
+1327 KID
-1337 HFIQMQVKVDSALV
+1337 QMSAEDVKKYLKDLIKNNKNV
-1351 GFVLGAVVG
+1351 GV
-1360 TGADGIAEIIS
+1360 EIIK
-1371 RQTRH
+1371 
-1376 HGVEVNDTD
+1376 NN
-1385 AFAGGFTS
+1385 
-1393 RTLLILVSLWV
+1393 
-1404 TRSGI
+1404 
-1409 SPAAS
+1409 

>member
-1144 AFLDSMKN
+1144 AFLDSMKI

-1279 AITYL
+1279 AITDL

-1295 ASQRDRETDA
+1295 ASQRDKMFVKNIIRDNAVMLSNIAEVKDYLRSHVTDVPYYWFGSPSVQSTLNKMA
-1305 AFQRHEFGT
+1305 EAKYNKDGYEIAFQ
-1314 PSKTPF
+1314 
-1320 FSCVHGG
+1320 
-1327 ASSGKIAFGK
+1327 KID
-1337 HFIQMQVKVDSALV
+1337 QMSAEDVKKYLKDLIKNNKNV
-1351 GFVLGAVVG
+1351 GV
-1360 TGADGIAEIIS
+1360 EIIK
-1371 RQTRH
+1371 
-1376 HGVEVNDTD
+1376 NN
-1385 AFAGGFTS
+1385 
-1393 RTLLILVSLWV
+1393 
-1404 TRSGI
+1404 
-1409 SPAAS
+1409 

>member
-1144 AFLDSMKN
+1144 AFLDSMKI

-1295 ASQRDRETDA
+1295 ASQRDKM
-1305 AFQRHEFGT
+1305 F
-1314 PSKTPF
+1314 
-1320 FSCVHGG
+1320 
-1327 ASSGKIAFGK
+1327 
-1337 HFIQMQVKVDSALV
+1337 VKNIIRDN
-1351 GFVLGAVVG
+1351 AVMLSN
-1360 TGADGIAEIIS
+1360 IAEVKDYLRSHVTDVPYYWFGSPSVQSTLNKMAEAKYNKDGYEITFQKIDQMS
-1371 RQTRH
+1371 AEDVKKYLKDLIKNNKNV
-1376 HGVEVNDTD
+1376 GVEIIKNN
-1385 AFAGGFTS
+1385 
-1393 RTLLILVSLWV
+1393 
-1404 TRSGI
+1404 
-1409 SPAAS
+1409 

>member
-482 ISFEVRDSVDLFLA
+482 ISFEVRDSIDLFLA

-1144 AFLDSMKN
+1144 AFLDSMKI

-1290 DFLSD
+1290 DFLND
-1295 ASQRDRETDA
+1295 ASQRDKMFVKNIIRDNAVMLSNIAEVKDYLRSHVTDVPYYWFGSPSVQSTLNKMA
-1305 AFQRHEFGT
+1305 EAKYNKDGYEIAFQ
-1314 PSKTPF
+1314 
-1320 FSCVHGG
+1320 
-1327 ASSGKIAFGK
+1327 KID
-1337 HFIQMQVKVDSALV
+1337 QMSAEDVKKYLKDLIKNNKNV
-1351 GFVLGAVVG
+1351 GV
-1360 TGADGIAEIIS
+1360 EIIK
-1371 RQTRH
+1371 
-1376 HGVEVNDTD
+1376 NN
-1385 AFAGGFTS
+1385 
-1393 RTLLILVSLWV
+1393 
-1404 TRSGI
+1404 
-1409 SPAAS
+1409 

>member
-1129 YEICTTDQLQEQHKQ
+1129 YEICTTNQLQEQHKQ
-1144 AFLDSMKN
+1144 AFLDSMKI

-1260 RKIFATINSNKAD
+1260 RKIFATINFNKAD

-1290 DFLSD
+1290 DFLND
-1295 ASQRDRETDA
+1295 ASQRDKMFVKNIIRDNAVMLSNIAEVKDYLRSHVTDVPYYWFGSPSVQSTLNKMA
-1305 AFQRHEFGT
+1305 EAKYNKDGYEIAFQ
-1314 PSKTPF
+1314 
-1320 FSCVHGG
+1320 
-1327 ASSGKIAFGK
+1327 KID
-1337 HFIQMQVKVDSALV
+1337 QMSAEDVKKYLKDLIKNNKNV
-1351 GFVLGAVVG
+1351 GV
-1360 TGADGIAEIIS
+1360 EIIK
-1371 RQTRH
+1371 
-1376 HGVEVNDTD
+1376 NN
-1385 AFAGGFTS
+1385 
-1393 RTLLILVSLWV
+1393 
-1404 TRSGI
+1404 
-1409 SPAAS
+1409 

>member
-1129 YEICTTDQLQEQHKQ
+1129 YEICTTEQLQEQHKQ
-1144 AFLDSMKN
+1144 AFLDSMKI

-1173 DFELTGLSDAD
+1173 DFELTGLNDAD

-1290 DFLSD
+1290 DFLND
-1295 ASQRDRETDA
+1295 ASQRDKMFVKNIIRDNAVMLSNIAEVKDYLRSHVTDVPYYWFGSPSVQSTLNKMA
-1305 AFQRHEFGT
+1305 EAKYNKDGYEIAFQ
-1314 PSKTPF
+1314 
-1320 FSCVHGG
+1320 
-1327 ASSGKIAFGK
+1327 KID
-1337 HFIQMQVKVDSALV
+1337 QMSAEDVKKYLKDLIKNNKNV
-1351 GFVLGAVVG
+1351 GV
-1360 TGADGIAEIIS
+1360 EIIK
-1371 RQTRH
+1371 
-1376 HGVEVNDTD
+1376 NN
-1385 AFAGGFTS
+1385 
-1393 RTLLILVSLWV
+1393 
-1404 TRSGI
+1404 
-1409 SPAAS
+1409 